1 MNFKTVA
8 FKGSKRKLLKDIE
21 KLVEEVKAETFLDG
35 FSGSGIVSAYFR
47 HKGYHVFSND
57 KMPSSN
63 LYSRVFLNG
72 YNASNVEKHIKHIN
86 DSKGKAD
93 WLTNNYSGEVK
104 RKIKGI
110 NKIESRPLGFTRKN
124 AMKLDEAREYAEI
137 ILDSNDKDAVIFSI
151 VLAMN
156 KVFNNSNDQKSC
168 FKEWMDKAKKDV
180 VFEMPTLVKGIKGQV
195 FTGDVNSIPRK
206 NYDFVYL
213 DPPYTNGVLYDSCYH
228 LNNSMVLWDKPSL
241 DKSYAIPRPSRVVF
255 RKNKKT
261 AGKFYS
267 KKTAKKD
274 FENLI
279 GHFDAKRI
287 VLSYSDAPRNILSR
301 EQLID
306 VCENFG
312 NVQLIERK
320 HKICTQNKKQKK
332 VSNDLKEFF
341 FVIDKK

>member
-1 MNFKTVA
+1 MKFKTVA
-8 FKGSKRKLLKDIE
+8 FKGSKRKLLKNIE
-21 KLVEEVKAETFLDG
+21 KLAEQIEAKTFLDG
-35 FSGSGIVSAYFR
+35 FSGSGIVSAYFKF
-47 HKGYHVFSND
+47 KGYHVFSND

-72 YNASNVEKHIKHIN
+72 YNVKNVEKHIKYMN
-86 DSKGKAD
+86 KLNGKTN
-93 WLTNNYSGEVK
+93 WFTNNYSGEVK

-110 NKIESRPLGFTRKN
+110 NKIESRPLGFIRKN
-124 AMKLDEAREYAEI
+124 AMKLDEAREYAETI
-137 ILDSNDKDAVIFSI
+137 SNSNDREAVIFSI

-168 FKEWMDKAKKDV
+168 FKEWMEKAKKDI
-180 VFEMPTLVKGIKGQV
+180 VFEAPTFVPGIKGQV
-195 FTGDVNSIPRK
+195 FAGDVTSIPRK

-228 LNNSMVLWDKPSL
+228 LNNSMVLWDKPPL

-267 KKTAKKD
+267 KKTAKED

-279 GHFDAKRI
+279 GYFDAKRI
-287 VLSYSDAPRNILSR
+287 VLSYSDAPRNILSKQ
-301 EQLID
+301 ELID
-306 VCENFG
+306 VCGDFG
-312 NVQLIERK
+312 KLELIERE
-320 HKICTQNKKQKK
+320 HKICTQNRKQKK
-332 VSNDLKEFF
+332 ISNGLKEFF